1 MIEHDLEKV
10 KRHRALRKKVA
21 DRQWGIEENPLEHT
35 EHEVAELICLK
46 CLQRWIGVY
55 YTDLKDITCE
65 CGAKGFIIKTGQSL
79 KEIDDGYYN

>member
-10 KRHRALRKKVA
+10 KRRRALRKKVK
-21 DRQWGIEENPLEHT
+21 DRKWKVEDNPLDNI

-55 YTDLKDITCE
+55 YTPLKEIVCE
-65 CGAKGFIIKTGQSL
+65 CGAKGYIIKTGQTI
-79 KEIDDGYYN
+79 EEGADE